1 MKKTISD
8 RYITGMFSAVMTSF
22 YFIVAAHGFF
32 TLMLLQKGYTESQIA
47 QVATV
52 TSTVSLIAP
61 FLLGQLCDRF
71 RLNKMLIMCGV
82 FVAPVAYYAIG
93 CTDSLALTMLWAG
106 LNTGLCL
113 NLQSIPAGW
122 IVSLNDKGRNIKF
135 GFIRSFGSLSFAI
148 MSVIAGIII
157 ERYTMASLPV
167 MMLIFAVLVAV
178 PAMLLP
184 KPEKADRSQEEK
196 VSFLSTVKVLSTNRM
211 YMILLLCNVLLS
223 IPGGAYFTF
232 FPVLFEQ
239 LGGTE
244 SLLGIANFVLAVVEV
259 PVMIFYYKLEKRF
272 GVKALVTLALFGYG
286 IKNLCL
292 GFATTTGVAILC
304 LSLQAIGLALIIPA
318 NQSMTAACI
327 PVKYSSTAQSLV
339 YSFQSV
345 GSILANLLCGWLVNY
360 VSLWSLFRITSYFA
374 FAGMALFVV
383 GVWLPTRKN
392 RE

>member
-1 MKKTISD
+1 MKKTMSD
-8 RYITGMFSAVMTSF
+8 RYITGMFSAVMTSM
-22 YFIVAAHGFF
+22 YFIMAANSFF
-32 TLMLLQKGYTESQIA
+32 PLMLSHLGRTESQVA

-52 TSTVSLIAP
+52 TSSVALIAP

-71 RLNKMLIMCGV
+71 RLNKVLLMCGV
-82 FVAPVAYYAIG
+82 FAAPVAYYTIQH
-93 CTDSLALTMLWAG
+93 TNSLALTMLFAG

-148 MSVIAGIII
+148 MSIVAGILI

-167 MMLIFAVLVAV
+167 MMLVFAVLVAI
-178 PAMLLP
+178 PAAFLP
-184 KPEKADRSQEEK
+184 KPEAVDRSKEEK
-196 VSFLSTVKVLSTNRM
+196 ISFLSTVKVLAGNRM
-211 YMILLLCNVLLS
+211 YVILLLCNILLS

-232 FPVLFEQ
+232 FPMFFEQ

-259 PVMIFYYKLEKRF
+259 PVMLWYYKLEKRF
-272 GVKALVTLALFGYG
+272 GVKALVTLAIFGYG

-292 GFATTTGVAILC
+292 GFANTTGVAILC

-318 NQSMTAACI
+318 NQSMTASCI
-327 PVKYSSTAQSLV
+327 PVKYSNTAQSLV

-374 FAGMALFVV
+374 FAGMVLFAV

-392 RE
+392 RQ